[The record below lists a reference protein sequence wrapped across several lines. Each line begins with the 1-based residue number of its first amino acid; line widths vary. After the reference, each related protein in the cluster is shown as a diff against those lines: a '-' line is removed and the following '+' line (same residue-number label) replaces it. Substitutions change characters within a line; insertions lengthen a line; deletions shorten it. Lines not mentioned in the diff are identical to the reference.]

1 MIGIA
6 VLYGIPPQNARV
18 GRVVYDGAMIG
29 KISGAVSFKGDR
41 FVIIDTGGVGYK
53 VFITLECLRTLPRED
68 EGSLSLWIH
77 TVVREDALDLYGF
90 ANRSE
95 LDLFERLISISG
107 VGPKSAL
114 SIIGMAPVETLR
126 KAIASGDTTY
136 LTKVSGIGRK
146 TAEKI
151 VLELKETL
159 GYRPGAEGDLTTKQE
174 LDAIE
179 ALEALGYSARE
190 ARDTLAQVHPEIKDT
205 NARLKEALK
214 MLGGRS

>member
-1 MIGIA
+1 
-6 VLYGIPPQNARV
+6 
-18 GRVVYDGAMIG
+18 MIG
-29 KISGAVSFKGDR
+29 KISGTVAFKGDR
-41 FVIIDTGGVGYK
+41 FAIIDTGSVGYK
-53 VFITLECLRTLPRED
+53 IFITLECLRTLPREN
-68 EGSLSLWIH
+68 EGLLSLWIH

-90 ANRSE
+90 TNRGE
-95 LDLFERLISISG
+95 LDLFERLIGISG

-126 KAIASGDTTY
+126 RAIASGDTTY

-159 GYRPGAEGDLTTKQE
+159 GYRPGAEGDIATAHEIDT
-174 LDAIE
+174 IE

-190 ARDTLAQVHPEIKDT
+190 AREVLGKIAPEIRDT

-214 MLGGRS
+214 LLGGRG

>member
-1 MIGIA
+1 
-6 VLYGIPPQNARV
+6 
-18 GRVVYDGAMIG
+18 MIG
-29 KISGAVSFKGDR
+29 KISGITAFKGDR
-41 FVIIDTGGVGYK
+41 FAIIETGGVGYK
-53 VFITLECLRTLPRED
+53 VFITLECLRTLPHED
-68 EGSLSLWIH
+68 GEVISLWTH

-90 ANRSE
+90 TSRSE
-95 LDLFERLISISG
+95 LDLFERLIGISG

-159 GYRPGAEGDLTTKQE
+159 GYRPGAEGDAATAHEIDTL
-174 LDAIE
+174 E

-190 ARDTLAQVHPEIKDT
+190 VRDVLAKISPDIRDTNT
-205 NARLKEALK
+205 RLKEALK
-214 MLGGRS
+214 LLGGRG